1 MIEKGLIGFNL
12 ICDICGR
19 LEYAIPTVSDAVDFK
34 CDNDWK
40 SEKYE
45 GEWQDICPECQ
56 EG

>member
-19 LEYAIPTVSDAVDFK
+19 LEYAIPTFSEAVDFK
-34 CDNDWK
+34 RDNDWK